1 MGLIQR
7 GVIFFA
13 GTIANAVLFVVL
25 SRIIIPYFSDGSAFG
40 IPPGPATDALN
51 LLPTALQLVIGALQL
66 GFILYFIG
74 GLGEERSAARRRIQ

>member
-13 GTIANAVLFVVL
+13 GTISNAVLFVVL
-25 SRIIIPYFSDGSAFG
+25 ARIVVPYFSDGSAFG
-40 IPPGPATDALN
+40 VPAGPATDALT

-66 GFILYFIG
+66 GLILYFVG
-74 GLGEERSAARRRIQ
+74 GLGEERAARRRPL